1 MIYLVIIVVVLPD
14 LRHVGRAVSLQLGH
28 QDADDV
34 QKEDQVHLDIDR
46 D

>member
-1 MIYLVIIVVVLPD
+1 MIYLYFSCVIPD